1 MLDVL
6 RKWNLGIKV
15 ILGFIILT
23 FILFYAG
30 SFVGSGRKDPSR
42 NMAVVG
48 KDPISNVDFQNML
61 RNIEQQQKQFLGDKE
76 ASPQMTQFFR
86 QEAVNF
92 LVDRKLMLMEAK
104 KAGITASDAEVIKA
118 IQKNFSRNGQ
128 FIGVEDYEQIVD
140 ASMHM
145 DVESFEHMIAED
157 IIVQK
162 YNDLLTSGILVGD
175 EELET
180 QYKKTNLTAKIDY
193 VAFEKA
199 AAQSTVEAKPEDV
212 RAYFE
217 AHKQDFMTGE
227 MRKVQYLLIS
237 HESEKNRVQVP
248 ETELRKYYDDHADKF
263 SRGEAVHAR
272 HILLKTEGKNEAEV
286 KTRADDLV
294 KQLRSGGDFAAL
306 AKQYSDDPGSKDNGG
321 DLGFFERGRMIPE
334 FEQAAFGLQPNQ
346 ISDPV
351 KTMYGYHII
360 QQLEKRPASKLDFM
374 LVKDEIARE
383 LAQPKAVANAQEQAK
398 KIYDDIKNNHKTM
411 ADISKIQLI
420 DLRNTDFF
428 AQNDEVPGLDPA
440 FREKTFELKN
450 KGDVAEPVQ
459 LFQDFAIIQL
469 TDSKPSEA
477 PPFEKVEAKVV
488 EKYKEWKAEQ
498 LALQNAQNFY
508 NAIGAATDLKA
519 VADKEKQTVKST
531 EPFSKGG
538 YVPNIGTVPD
548 VGDKAFDMQV
558 GAFSKPV
565 KTDTGYIVFQLKEK
579 KDFNQAD
586 FEKAKATL
594 RDQLIQEKK
603 NDFLSTYR
611 AMLHKKYE
619 KDIWINTEAVS
630 LKA

>member
-1 MLDVL
+1 MLNVF
-6 RKWNLGIKV
+6 RQWNLGIKV

-30 SFVGSGRKDPSR
+30 SFVGGGKKDPSR

-48 KDPISNVDFQNML
+48 KDAISNVDFQNML
-61 RNIEQQQKQFLGDKE
+61 RNIQQQQKQFMGDKE
-76 ASPQMTQFFR
+76 PSPQMMQFFR

-92 LVDRKLMLMEAK
+92 LVDRRLMLLEAK

-118 IQKNFSRNGQ
+118 IQKSFSRNGQ
-128 FIGVEDYEQIVD
+128 FIGMQEYEQIVD

-145 DVESFEHMIAED
+145 DVESFERMIADD

-175 EELET
+175 QELED
-180 QYKKTNLTAKIDY
+180 QYKKNNLTAKIDY

-199 AAQSTVEAKPEDV
+199 GAESTVDAKPEDV
-212 RAYFE
+212 RAYFD

-227 MRKVQYLLIS
+227 MRKVQYLWVS
-237 HESEKNRVQVP
+237 HDSEKNRVQLP
-248 ETELRKYYDDHADKF
+248 ETELRKYYDENGDKF
-263 SRGEAVHAR
+263 SRGESVHAR
-272 HILLKTEGKNEAEV
+272 HILLKIEGKTEAEV
-286 KTRADDLV
+286 KTQADELV
-294 KQLRSGGDFAAL
+294 RQLRAGADFAAL
-306 AKQYSDDPGSKDNGG
+306 AKQYSDDPGSKENGG

-334 FEQAAFGLQPNQ
+334 FEQSAFSLEPNQ

-360 QQLEKRPASKLDFM
+360 QTLEKKPASKLDFV
-374 LVKDEIARE
+374 LVKDQIARE
-383 LAQPKAVANAQEQAK
+383 LAQPKAIANAQEQAK
-398 KIYDDIKNNHKTM
+398 KIYDDIKNNHKNL

-420 DLRNTDFF
+420 DLRTTDFF
-428 AQNDEVPGLDPA
+428 AKSDQVPGLDA
-440 FREKTFELKN
+440 VFNEKAFELKA

-459 LFQDFAIIQL
+459 VFQDFAIIQL
-469 TDSKPSEA
+469 TDTKPTEA
-477 PPFEKVEAKVV
+477 PPFEKVQAKVI

-498 LALQNAQNFY
+498 IAQQNAQNFY
-508 NAIGAATDLKA
+508 NAIGAATDLKS
-519 VADKEKQTVKST
+519 VADKMKLTVKST
-531 EPFSKGG
+531 EPFNKGG
-538 YVPNIGTVPD
+538 YVPNVGTVAD
-548 VGDKAFDMQV
+548 VSDKAFDMVV

-579 KDFNQAD
+579 KEFNQAD
-586 FEKAKATL
+586 FEKEKAKL
-594 RDQLIQEKK
+594 RDQIVQEKK

-619 KDIWINTEAVS
+619 KDIWINTEAVN